1 MGKINWRGM
10 TIWALTLLGIL
21 FLTSFTL
28 VHWTERLILTT
39 DNWVKVVT
47 PLPKNE
53 EVATALSQHAV
64 DKLFEDV
71 DLEQKISDALP
82 RRAAFLA
89 APLTER
95 VETRA
100 DQLAKNIIQS
110 DQFQSVWATANR
122 VAHERLVSAARDG
135 GDQTQNNQKAGFAL
149 RLENLLQSIR
159 ERLGS
164 SSGGLFSET
173 KGQDRPISLNVDLKT
188 KFNNFKKAVR
198 LSDFLNSVLW
208 LAALACLVWALALSR
223 GRRRLFMAVMI
234 ILATIALLQL
244 IGVKAL
250 RPSVLN
256 QIQDISFRPAAGI
269 IYDELLS
276 SFQRSATVLFVIST
290 LLFLIIFI
298 TGRPVVKNNPKLR
311 KWLKDARGS
320 NFWQLML
327 NSRLWVGRYRWPI
340 AGIISFLIL
349 VYLAFAPEL
358 DWQSVINAGLVIS
371 IFAGLINLVSLS
383 QPKRHIKT
391 RRQ

>member
-1 MGKINWRGM
+1 M
-10 TIWALTLLGIL
+10 
-21 FLTSFTL
+21 
-28 VHWTERLILTT
+28 
-39 DNWVKVVT
+39 
-47 PLPKNE
+47 
-53 EVATALSQHAV
+53 
-64 DKLFEDV
+64 
-71 DLEQKISDALP
+71 
-82 RRAAFLA
+82 
-89 APLTER
+89 
-95 VETRA
+95 
-100 DQLAKNIIQS
+100 
-110 DQFQSVWATANR
+110 
-122 VAHERLVSAARDG
+122 
-135 GDQTQNNQKAGFAL
+135 
-149 RLENLLQSIR
+149 
-159 ERLGS
+159 
-164 SSGGLFSET
+164 FSET

-298 TGRPVVKNNPKLR
+298 TGRPVVKNNPKLG